1 MIKYV
6 SVSVLLALSA
16 SCQKKKEETKGIL
29 TKTELAT
36 FLIDMYLAEARID
49 NMPIVK
55 DSAIKLFLPYE
66 EELMKKYKLAD
77 STLKKT
83 YQYYLDHPK
92 EMEAVY
98 DAVIDTLNLREQR
111 GK

>member
-1 MIKYV
+1 MIRFV
-6 SVSVLLALSA
+6 LASVLIVLSF
-16 SCQKKKEETKGIL
+16 SCQKKKDEAKGIL
-29 TKTELAT
+29 TKTELAA

-66 EELMKKYKLAD
+66 EKLLKKYNLAD
-77 STLKKT
+77 STLRKT
-83 YQYYLDHPK
+83 YQYYIDHPK

-98 DAVIDTLNLREQR
+98 DVVIDTLNLREQR
-111 GK
+111 GR